1 MKTERIKLMKKQYII
16 PLMEVETVSLSS
28 CLLDG
33 SPANS
38 STDTHPLP
46 PIGPAPKHRTP
57 VF

>member
-1 MKTERIKLMKKQYII
+1 MKKQYII